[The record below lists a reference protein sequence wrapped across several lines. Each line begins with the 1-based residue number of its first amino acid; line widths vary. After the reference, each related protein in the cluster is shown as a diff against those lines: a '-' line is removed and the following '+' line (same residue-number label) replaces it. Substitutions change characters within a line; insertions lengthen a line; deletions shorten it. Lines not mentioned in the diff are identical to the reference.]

1 VLPLFSAAWEAVNK
15 GLAVPAGGAG
25 VRDEAR
31 EGGERGSAV
40 KTEKLGK
47 ISFKKKK
54 IGNTAVSPVPWPAES
69 GEVAVD

>member
-1 VLPLFSAAWEAVNK
+1 
-15 GLAVPAGGAG
+15 
-25 VRDEAR
+25 
-31 EGGERGSAV
+31 V

-54 IGNTAVSPVPWPAES
+54 LGNTAVSPVPWPAES